1 MSSPVEQIKD
11 RLNIADVVGSY
22 VTLEKSGRNFRAHC
36 PFHNERTPSFFVS
49 PERGT
54 YHCFGCDAGGDIFEF
69 VEKFEGVDFYGAL
82 KILAAKAGV
91 ALERS
96 DPRARDEKEHLYKV
110 LDGAASFYEKTLVDS
125 PHALKYLAERGIGDA
140 SRTEWR
146 LGFAPNEW
154 QGLLSFFSSRGVKED
169 ILIKAGLV
177 ARSRERRCYD
187 RFRGR
192 IMFPISDS
200 SGRIIAFSARVLPVQ
215 EVPKSASAQSFSEAK
230 YINSPET
237 ELYRKSVAL
246 YGFDK
251 AKQAIREKNTCI
263 VVEGQM
269 DVIITHQAGVRN
281 AVATSG
287 TALTEEHLGRI
298 RRFAEKIVFAFD
310 ADAAGFAA
318 AERGLVLALGNGMN
332 VALAHL
338 PQKMDPA
345 ELGCISPKSLAERL
359 ENAQH
364 AIDFFLT
371 VLKENSTDPRR
382 LAIEAGKKILPLI
395 AHMKNRIEQAHFI
408 AEMARQTGVREDAL
422 WEEFK
427 IVRAEGF
434 GANKKPSGEKPAQAP
449 RSRETAIAER
459 LTGILLWQRSVGS
472 EQAVFLKN
480 TEREIESLLGVPFS
494 EVVNRFSPRDRE
506 KIVFE
511 AEHSYGERGLK
522 EDDVQELVRNLKES
536 MVRARIRNA
545 TLALGEAEGAHNESL
560 AEQISKEISILKK
573 SISF

>member
-1 MSSPVEQIKD
+1 MSSSVEQIKE
-11 RLNIADVVGSY
+11 RLNISDVVGAY
-22 VTLEKSGRNFRAHC
+22 VTLEKSGRNFRARC

-69 VEKFEGVDFYGAL
+69 VETFEGVDFYGAL

-91 ALERS
+91 ALERG
-96 DPRARDEKEHLYKV
+96 DPRARDEKERLYRV
-110 LDGAASFYEKTLVDS
+110 LDEATSFYEKTLADS
-125 PHALKYLAERGIGDA
+125 PYALGYLKERGITDE

-146 LGFAPNEW
+146 LGLAPNEW
-154 QGLLSFFSSRGVKED
+154 QGLLSFFSARGIKED

-177 ARSRERRCYD
+177 ARSREGRCYD

-192 IMFPISDS
+192 VMFPISDS
-200 SGRIIAFSARVLPVQ
+200 SGRVIAFSARVLPGQ
-215 EVPKSASAQSFSEAK
+215 EVPQSASVQSYGEAK

-237 ELYRKSVAL
+237 ELYRKSDAL
-246 YGFDK
+246 YGFHQ
-251 AKQAIREKNTCI
+251 ARQAIREKNACI

-287 TALTEEHLGRI
+287 TALTEEHIGRI

-318 AERGLVLALGNGMN
+318 AERGLVLAFSNGMD

-345 ELGCISPKSLAERL
+345 ELGATSPKELAERL

-364 AIDFFLT
+364 AVDFFLT
-371 VLKENSTDPRR
+371 VLKENIIDPRR
-382 LAIEAGKKILPLI
+382 LAIEAGKKVLPLI

-408 AEMARQTGVREDAL
+408 KETARQTGVREDAL
-422 WEEFK
+422 WEELK
-427 IVRAEGF
+427 AVRAGGG
-434 GANKKPSGEKPAQAP
+434 GANEKSSEGKPAQAP
-449 RSRETAIAER
+449 RSRETAITER
-459 LTGILLWQRSVGS
+459 LIGVLLWQRSVGS
-472 EQAVFLKN
+472 EPAVFLKN
-480 TEREIESLLGVPFS
+480 AEQEIENLLGVPLS
-494 EVVNRFSPRDRE
+494 EVLERFSPRDRE
-506 KIVFE
+506 KILFE
-511 AEHSYGERGLK
+511 AERSYGERGLR
-522 EDDVQELVRNLKES
+522 EDDIQELVHNLKES
-536 MVRARIRNA
+536 IVRARIRNA
-545 TLALGEAEGAHNESL
+545 TLALGEAEGARDESL
-560 AEQISKEISILKK
+560 AEQISKEISILRK
-573 SISF
+573 SISL